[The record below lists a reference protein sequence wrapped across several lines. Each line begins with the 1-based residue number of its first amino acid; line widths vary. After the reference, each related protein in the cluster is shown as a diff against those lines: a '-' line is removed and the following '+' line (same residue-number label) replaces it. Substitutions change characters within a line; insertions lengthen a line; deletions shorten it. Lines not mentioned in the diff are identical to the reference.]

1 MIGKLVLN
9 NRSHMTNISITGL
22 DCAGVVSG
30 AVDGRLVDGVR
41 VLQVLSQQE
50 RQDGRRGRLRHH
62 QGAEGGGLVLRGHAE
77 GVRGLHPQLT
87 EILNGAVAVG
97 QVMQGIRGE

>member
-9 NRSHMTNISITGL
+9 GNPMTKTLFYSGL
-22 DCAGVVSG
+22 DCAGVVPG

-62 QGAEGGGLVLRGHAE
+62 QGAAGGGLVLRGHAE

-87 EILNGAVAVG
+87 ESVNAV
-97 QVMQGIRGE
+97 R

>member
-9 NRSHMTNISITGL
+9 GNPMTKTLFYSGL
-22 DCAGVVSG
+22 DCAGVVPG

-62 QGAEGGGLVLRGHAE
+62 QGAEGGGGLVLRGHAE

-87 EILNGAVAVG
+87 ESVNAV
-97 QVMQGIRGE
+97 R